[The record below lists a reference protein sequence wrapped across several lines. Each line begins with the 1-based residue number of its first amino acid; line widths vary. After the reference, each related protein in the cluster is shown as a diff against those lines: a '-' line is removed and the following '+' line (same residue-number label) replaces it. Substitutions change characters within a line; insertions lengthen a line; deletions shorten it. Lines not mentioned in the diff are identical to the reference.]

1 MTVIT
6 KEMSITFFRRWL
18 TVLLLTVPIGALYA
32 QEYRYE
38 IGGMGGGAFYMGDA
52 NKNAVL
58 KGLNPSI
65 GMMFRYNANFRI
77 AFKGNL
83 TWAQLSGST
92 NGLENVFPNGLQTS
106 FTRNVF
112 DLGGQFEFN
121 VFPYS
126 DKFPY
131 LNTRRIAPYLLFGVG
146 GTVAPGD
153 GGTFAGLNIPIGA
166 GVKYKLKNRVNLG
179 MEISVRKL
187 FGDGLDN
194 KELNA
199 PYKIKSSVM
208 KNQDWYTLMTLF
220 LTWDFGPRNRKCNSA
235 KGIDVLMGLSKH

>member
-1 MTVIT
+1 
-6 KEMSITFFRRWL
+6 MSITFFRRWL

-106 FTRNVF
+106 LHETSSIWEDSSSSIF
-112 DLGGQFEFN
+112 
-121 VFPYS
+121 FP
-126 DKFPY
+126 
-131 LNTRRIAPYLLFGVG
+131 TA
-146 GTVAPGD
+146 
-153 GGTFAGLNIPIGA
+153 
-166 GVKYKLKNRVNLG
+166 
-179 MEISVRKL
+179 ISFR
-187 FGDGLDN
+187 
-194 KELNA
+194 
-199 PYKIKSSVM
+199 
-208 KNQDWYTLMTLF
+208 T
-220 LTWDFGPRNRKCNSA
+220 
-235 KGIDVLMGLSKH
+235 